1 MKSLKE
7 KLSGYG
13 VDPFTLGYPINLAR
27 GEKVDNN
34 GYNDM
39 CQIEILGIEK
49 LNGLFQKRL
58 IDGKVGFL
66 DTIKKNNVKTGINLE
81 KKSKSKIVSSLQ
93 EDYQAFG
100 NILKLLGSFSISYYH
115 YTFINRNS

>member
-1 MKSLKE
+1 MLHLKSLKE

-13 VDPFTLGYPINLAR
+13 ADPFTLGYPINLAR

-66 DTIKKNNVKTGINLE
+66 DTIKKNNVKTGINSE

-93 EDYQAFG
+93 EDCQAFG
-100 NILKLLGSFSISYYH
+100 NILKP
-115 YTFINRNS
+115 

>member
-1 MKSLKE
+1 MLHLKSLKE

-13 VDPFTLGYPINLAR
+13 ADPFTLVYPINLVKR
-27 GEKVDNN
+27 KKIGNN

-39 CQIEILGIEK
+39 GLIEILGIEK

-66 DTIKKNNVKTGINLE
+66 DTAQDWN
-81 KKSKSKIVSSLQ
+81 
-93 EDYQAFG
+93 
-100 NILKLLGSFSISYYH
+100 
-115 YTFINRNS
+115 